1 MEDQKALTAAF
12 EKTVQHYLE
21 NGGTVRT
28 DMQRRLTPELEIR
41 FGTNHRQALPIT
53 SVDYQQIVRYLS
65 WNGWQTKNLQGDQI
79 LRIIPNTI
87 IHNEQENDHAR
98 VKMRS
103 SNIRAEIYGVDLIQ
117 KYCQHNDLEKL
128 KSSSRYNDDLKFTKK
143 TMVGEGANKFPRL
156 SFMDH
161 NFNVSYM
168 EEEEYRITS
177 TFLPIKK
184 LMADWKTSLKTF
196 RSINRVRFSHPDYP
210 VFVDLS
216 IVKTNRKH
224 VNRKTNQ
231 KYAIPTETI
240 QEAEVFKMSASY
252 EVELEMDNTF
262 CTYYSSAQ
270 RFPEYMSKVR
280 HCIRVILSALQGTPY
295 PISYSEQEKVIHA
308 YMCRMYSNA
317 WMEKK
322 LPRPFFLGPN
332 SIPLQLE
339 NIITGMSVPNIQTN
353 YSITEKADGERAL
366 LYVANDGRVYMISN
380 SMRVMFTGSSTKN
393 KKCFDSVIDGEFIM
407 YGKHGKML
415 FLFAAFDI
423 YFFGGLEKNANVR
436 HLPFSTN
443 NDTELDDK
451 YRLSLLKTFHQMLEL
466 QPVTPNA
473 SCVFHMRVKH
483 FESCMDDTTQ
493 SIFES
498 AALVWEKREHFDYE
512 IDGLILTPTTF
523 GVGGNRIGETNEIDG
538 RKFTW
543 RHSFKW
549 KPPHYNTI
557 DFLVTT
563 TKDKDGKDLVRN
575 IIQTNDNTTMKAI
588 IQYKT
593 LTLLCG
599 FDSRKQP
606 FMNPFDDVL
615 HDKIPKYYAS
625 EKESQQQQQ
634 QYEAKPFIPTVPY
647 HPESYV
653 CHVPLVSSNSVLQMK
668 TLEGDYFEDDMIV
681 EFQYAKNDTTKE
693 GPWKWVPLRVRQ
705 DKTQQLREGKKS
717 MNSYETAN
725 SNWKSI
731 HFPVTE
737 EIITG
742 RRKVPVGEV
751 TDTIYYSLL
760 ERNSPHTKA
769 LRDFHNL
776 YVKSKL
782 IEGVANHLRTRQ
794 NISSPMLIDYA
805 VGKAGDLS
813 KWSRSKLS
821 FVLGIDNHGD
831 NITNPDDGACVRYLK
846 TRMNQKDSS
855 SLKVLFVEGTSALN
869 IRTEGT
875 ACKTTLEKELVQSV
889 FGQGKNTNHKK
900 YAFSHGIAQEG
911 FHISSC
917 QFALHYFFEN
927 KKTLHAFLRNLSEC
941 TRLNGYFI
949 GTCFDGATI
958 FKMLYK
964 RENGAVINENE
975 SIRIDKGGKKVFE
988 IVKKYSSSTFE
999 ADENCI
1005 GMPIYVYQESIDKM
1019 FIEYL
1024 VHFEYLRRLM
1034 EDYGFVLLE
1043 RDELRSIGFS
1053 DSTGLFNRLFAM
1065 MSKDI
1070 HDHPELFVRN
1080 AKHMSSDE
1088 KYISFMN
1095 RYFIFKKVRDLSQ
1108 AALKNMQHDEDN
1120 KRSTQDDDD
1129 DDVIKQPKIRKIKRE
1144 KLILD
1149 DENYSPIMDEELKFK
1164 DAASKQF
1171 YAGLKEKTKQK
1182 LAMFPAKDQLEMI
1195 DEFMEKEKQKK
1206 K

>member
-12 EKTVQHYLE
+12 ERTVHHYLE
-21 NGGTVRT
+21 NDGMVRIEG
-28 DMQRRLTPELEIR
+28 QPHRKVNPELEIR
-41 FGTNHRQALPIT
+41 FGTNHRQALPIS
-53 SVDYQQIVRYLS
+53 SVDFQQIVKYLS
-65 WNGWQTKNLQGDQI
+65 WHGWTTSNLQGDQI

-87 IHNEQENDHAR
+87 IHENEHQKDRNENGR

-128 KSSSRYNDDLKFTKK
+128 KSHYSNELKFTKK
-143 TMVGEGANKFPRL
+143 TIAGDGSNKFPRL
-156 SFMDH
+156 NFPDH
-161 NFNVSYM
+161 NFSVSYM
-168 EEEEYRITS
+168 EEEEYRINS

-184 LMADWKTSLKTF
+184 IMADWKTSLKTF
-196 RSINRVRFSHPDYP
+196 RSINRVRFQHSEYP

-240 QEAEVFKMSASY
+240 QEAGVFQMTASY
-252 EVELEMDNTF
+252 EVELELDNVL
-262 CTYYSSAQ
+262 SAVYATKS
-270 RFPEYMSKVR
+270 RFPEYMSKLR

-295 PISYSEQEKVIHA
+295 PISYSEQEKVMHS
-308 YMCRMYSNA
+308 YMCRLYSNA

-322 LPRPFFLGPN
+322 TPRPFFLGPN

-339 NIITGMSVPNIQTN
+339 NIIVGEEVSSVSNIQTN

-366 LYVANDGRVYMISN
+366 LYVANNGRVYMISN
-380 SMRVMFTGSSTKN
+380 SMRVIFTGSVTTN
-393 KKCFDSVIDGEFIM
+393 KKCFDSLIDGEFIM

-415 FLFAAFDI
+415 FLYAAFDI
-423 YFFGGLEKNANVR
+423 YYFGGLEKNANVR
-436 HLPFSTN
+436 SLPFSTN

-451 YRLSLLKTFHQMLEL
+451 YRLSLLKTFHQMLDL

-483 FESCMDDTTQ
+483 FESCP

-498 AALVWEKREHFDYE
+498 AALVWEKRAHFDYE

-523 GVGGNRIGETNEIDG
+523 GVGGNRMGEANEIDG

-563 TKDKDGKDLVRN
+563 VKDKDGKDLVRN
-575 IIQTNDNTTMKAI
+575 IIQSQDSTMKAI
-588 IQYKT
+588 VQYKT

-599 FDSRKQP
+599 FDNRKQN

-615 HDKIPKYYAS
+615 HDNIPKPYSA
-625 EKESQQQQQ
+625 EKDYNN
-634 QYEAKPFIPTVPY
+634 YEAKPFIPTVPY

-653 CHVPLVSSNSVLQMK
+653 CHVPLTTTDSLLQMK

-681 EFQYAKNDTTKE
+681 EFQYAKNDTTKD
-693 GPWKWVPLRVRQ
+693 GPWKWIPLRVRQ

-742 RRKVPVGEV
+742 KTKVPVGEV
-751 TDTIYYSLL
+751 TDTIYYSLI

-782 IEGVANHLRTRQ
+782 IEGIANYLRTRH
-794 NISSPMLIDYA
+794 NITAPMLIDYA

-813 KWSRSKLS
+813 KWSRSKIA

-846 TRMNQKDSS
+846 TRMNQKDSN
-855 SLKVLFVEGTSALN
+855 LKVLFVEGTSALN

-889 FGQGKNTNHKK
+889 FGQGKNLNHKK

-917 QFALHYFFEN
+917 QFALHYFFES

-988 IVKKYSSSTFE
+988 IVKKYSSSIVTFE
-999 ADENCI
+999 ADESSV

-1024 VHFEYLRRLM
+1024 VHFEYFRRLM
-1034 EDYGFVLLE
+1034 EDYGFVMLE
-1043 RDELRSIGFS
+1043 REELRAIGFS
-1053 DSTGLFNRLFAM
+1053 DSSGLFNRLFAM
-1065 MSKDI
+1065 MNKDI
-1070 HDHPELFVRN
+1070 NDNPDLFIRN

-1108 AALKNMQHDEDN
+1108 TALKNMQIF
-1120 KRSTQDDDD
+1120 TAADDINANIDAN
-1129 DDVIKQPKIRKIKRE
+1129 DDVIPPKKIRKIKRE
-1144 KLILD
+1144 KMILND
-1149 DENYSPIMDEELKFK
+1149 DNFSPVQEELVFK
-1164 DAASKQF
+1164 DLASKQF
-1171 YAGLKEKTKQK
+1171 YAGLNEKTKQK
-1182 LAMFPAKDQLEMI
+1182 LAMFSVKDQTEMVE
-1195 DEFMEKEKQKK
+1195 EFMKK
-1206 K
+1206 KKK